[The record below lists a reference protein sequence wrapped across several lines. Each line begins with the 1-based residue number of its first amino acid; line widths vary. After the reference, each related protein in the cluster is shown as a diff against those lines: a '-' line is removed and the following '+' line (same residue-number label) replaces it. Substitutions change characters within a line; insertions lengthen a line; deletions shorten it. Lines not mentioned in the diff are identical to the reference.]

1 MVVSKMQTSFPYF
14 DILIFGVIAVFLIL
28 RLKNILGTKTGIDD
42 PDVSKEQ
49 STKRFSSIVPLKTN
63 INETSTTEIQKILK
77 VDPQF
82 NVDDFL
88 SGSEMFFKMVLECFV
103 NGNID
108 NIEEYTKPSVL
119 KSFKN
124 AINDRI
130 QEKEIEIIELSSIKK
145 HEILSVNITKTSI
158 KIKVLFETFQI
169 RALMDKDKKIIDGD
183 KDNEILV
190 KDEWVFERKID
201 TNNKNWV
208 LIETKSV

>member
-1 MVVSKMQTSFPYF
+1 V
-14 DILIFGVIAVFLIL
+14 IFGVIAVFLIL
-28 RLKNILGTKTGIDD
+28 RLKNILGTKTDIED
-42 PDVSKEQ
+42 PNTNKEQ
-49 STKRFSSIVPLKTN
+49 SGKKFSNVFPLKTN
-63 INETSTTEIQKILK
+63 INNDPSNEVQKIVK

-82 NVDDFL
+82 NVADFL
-88 SGSEMFFKMVLECFV
+88 SGSEMFFKMVLESFV

-119 KSFKN
+119 KSFKD

-130 QEKEIEIIELSSIKK
+130 KENEIEIIELNSIKK
-145 HEILSVNITKTSI
+145 HEILSVNLTKTSI

-190 KDEWVFERKID
+190 KDEWVFERKIN
-201 TNNKNWV
+201 TNNNNWV

>member
-1 MVVSKMQTSFPYF
+1 MQTSFPYF
-14 DILIFGVIAVFLIL
+14 DIVIFGVIAVFLIL
-28 RLKNILGTKTGIDD
+28 RLKNILGTKTDIED
-42 PDVSKEQ
+42 PNINKEQ
-49 STKRFSSIVPLKTN
+49 SGKKSSNVFPLKTN
-63 INETSTTEIQKILK
+63 INNNSSNEVQKIVK

-88 SGSEMFFKMVLECFV
+88 SGSEMFFKMVLESFV

-145 HEILSVNITKTSI
+145 HEILSVNLTKTSI

-190 KDEWVFERKID
+190 KDEWVFERKIN
-201 TNNKNWV
+201 TNNNNWV

>member
-1 MVVSKMQTSFPYF
+1 MQTSFPYF
-14 DILIFGVIAVFLIL
+14 DIVIFGVIAVFLIL
-28 RLKNILGTKTGIDD
+28 RLKNILGTKTDIED
-42 PDVSKEQ
+42 SNTNKEQ
-49 STKRFSSIVPLKTN
+49 SGKKFSNVFPLKTN
-63 INETSTTEIQKILK
+63 INNDLSNEVQKIVK

-82 NVDDFL
+82 NVADFL
-88 SGSEMFFKMVLECFV
+88 SGSEMFFKMVLESFV

-119 KSFKN
+119 KSFKD

-130 QEKEIEIIELSSIKK
+130 KENEIEIIELNSIKK
-145 HEILSVNITKTSI
+145 HEILSANITKTSI
-158 KIKVLFETFQI
+158 KIRVLFETFQI

-190 KDEWVFERKID
+190 KDEWVFERKIN
-201 TNNKNWV
+201 TNNNNWV

>member
-1 MVVSKMQTSFPYF
+1 MQTSFPYF

-49 STKRFSSIVPLKTN
+49 SSKRFSNIVPLKTN

-77 VDPQF
+77 VDPKF

-88 SGSEMFFKMVLECFV
+88 AGSEMFFKMVLECFV

-145 HEILSVNITKTSI
+145 HEVLSVSISKTSI
-158 KIKVLFETFQI
+158 KIRVLFETFQI

-190 KDEWVFERKID
+190 KDEWVFERKIN
-201 TNNKNWV
+201 TNNQNWV
-208 LIETKSV
+208 LIETKSI

>member
-1 MVVSKMQTSFPYF
+1 MQTSFPYF
-14 DILIFGVIAVFLIL
+14 DIVIFGVIAVFLIL
-28 RLKNILGTKTGIDD
+28 RLKNILGTKTDINDQN
-42 PDVSKEQ
+42 VNKKQSSK
-49 STKRFSSIVPLKTN
+49 KFSNIVPLKNN
-63 INETSTTEIQKILK
+63 INETSSTEIQKILK

-82 NVDDFL
+82 NINDFL
-88 SGSEMFFKMVLECFV
+88 AGSETFFKMVLECFV

-108 NIEEYTKPSVL
+108 NIKEYTKPSVL

-145 HEILSVNITKTSI
+145 HEILSSNITKSSI
-158 KIKVLFETFQI
+158 KIRVLFETLQI

-190 KDEWVFERKID
+190 KDEWIFERKIN
-201 TNNKNWV
+201 TNNQNWV
-208 LIETKSV
+208 LIETKSI